1 MHVHVVLFVNAYVHV
16 HVHVHALVHM
26 YLCSPGIVLCYRQT
40 APDMRAKLIQRM
52 VDLRNLERTLFEL
65 ASSAQCRPQALALTR
80 HTASSSRVIT
90 FVDGAVEVTK
100 TAAGSGRKSAAG
112 AAGKKGADNPDDDDD
127 GEGRCILEALRREVR
142 VFGASLVRSL
152 AHLRLRNSRRHA

>member
-127 GEGRCILEALRREVR
+127 DGEGRCILEPVRRER
-142 VFGASLVRSL
+142 LPVFRESLHVVACPL
-152 AHLRLRNSRRHA
+152 TITEQP